1 MEKEMYSLLSQ
12 LVQKELD
19 KRQEEVKMIQ
29 DLLKKDLKIEQLRIV

>member
-1 MEKEMYSLLSQ
+1 MYSLLSQ